1 MSASQA
7 LAYFLREALLS
18 LRRGWK
24 VSLLAVLTISVSLFV
39 GGLFLLITHN
49 LGTAT
54 REWRSEARIIA
65 YLDPTAEPAAV
76 DELRAALEG
85 LEGVERVTV
94 VSAQEARERLRAAF
108 PTLRDV
114 VDDPGATALPPS
126 LEISTVHGAGE
137 EALRAL
143 VADLEESPLVE
154 LVDDDRAWLGR
165 LDTAVALARG
175 AGLLLGG
182 LLLAAAV
189 FTIYSV
195 IRLSAYLYREEIAV
209 MRLVGATEA
218 MIRGPFYL
226 EGLMQ
231 GLLGGATALLGLV
244 ALWMAARSLGSG
256 ALSAGT
262 MTGELLFG
270 RFLPGTTVAVLLALG
285 GLAGLLGAGL
295 SLQRE
300 MAGRPA
306 RGGAG
311 AQDKGPGR

>member
-1 MSASQA
+1 MNVWQA
-7 LAYFLREALLS
+7 LGYFLREALLS

-24 VSLLAVLTISVSLFV
+24 VSLLAVLTIAVSLFV

-49 LGTAT
+49 LQLATA
-54 REWRSEARIIA
+54 RWRSEARIIA
-65 YLDPTAEPAAV
+65 YLDPSADAAAV
-76 DELRAALEG
+76 EALRSTLQERPEVGGALLVSPEEARNRLREAFPALED
-85 LEGVERVTV
+85 LVE
-94 VSAQEARERLRAAF
+94 
-108 PTLRDV
+108 
-114 VDDPGATALPPS
+114 DPGATPLPAS
-126 LEISTVHGAGE
+126 IEISASSTADTD
-137 EALRAL
+137 ALRAL
-143 VADLEESPLVE
+143 VRSLESSPAVE

-195 IRLSAYLYREEIAV
+195 IRLSAYLYREEIGV

-231 GLLGGATALLGLV
+231 GLLGGVTALLGLG
-244 ALWMAARSLGSG
+244 ALWLSARSMSVSP
-256 ALSAGT
+256 LSAGSL
-262 MTGELLFG
+262 TGDLVFG
-270 RFLPGTTVAVLLALG
+270 RFLPPPAVALLLALG
-285 GLAGLLGAGL
+285 ACAGLLGAGL

-300 MAGRPA
+300 MAGRPV
-306 RGGAG
+306 REGS
-311 AQDKGPGR
+311 

>member
-18 LRRGWK
+18 LRRGWR

-39 GGLFLLITHN
+39 GGLFLLVTHN
-49 LGTAT
+49 LRTAT
-54 REWRSEARIIA
+54 REWRSQARIIA
-65 YLDPTAEPAAV
+65 YLDPAAESAAV

-85 LEGVERVTV
+85 LEGVERTTF
-94 VSAQEARERLRAAF
+94 VSAQEARERLREAF

-126 LEISTVHGAGE
+126 IEVSTTPAAAAAALQTLAG
-137 EALRAL
+137 R
-143 VADLEESPLVE
+143 LEESPLVD

-165 LDTAVALARG
+165 LDTVVALARG
-175 AGLLLGG
+175 AGLLLGA

-231 GLLGGATALLGLV
+231 GLLGGATALL
-244 ALWMAARSLGSG
+244 ALGGVWLAARSLGAG

-262 MTGELLFG
+262 LTGELLFG
-270 RFLPGTTVAVLLALG
+270 RFLPGTVAAVLLALG
-285 GLAGLLGAGL
+285 ALAGLLGAGL

-306 RGGAG
+306 RGGTG
-311 AQDKGPGR
+311 TQDEGPGR